1 MVIMNNDWTDEELRA
16 AVNVYAE
23 MLQKHYSNKP
33 FTKKH
38 YYEELHRKYGRT
50 KKSFEYRMQ
59 NISYVLSL
67 MGRNWLPGLKPA
79 KNIGAKNAEKIEKM
93 LAEAEGV
100 SFIPVANF
108 ETAVREEFNEPLLH
122 EPIGNVTPKI
132 IQTKIS
138 TYQRDAKV
146 KAWVLKAANGICEGC
161 GHAAPFYGTDGIPY
175 LEVHHIKQLVDG
187 GSDTITNTVALCPNC
202 HREMHYG
209 IDRDSL
215 ISKLYSK
222 VPRLIRE

>member
-1 MVIMNNDWTDEELRA
+1 MNNDWTDEELRA
-16 AVNVYAE
+16 AVDVYVE
-23 MLQKHYSNKP
+23 MLQKHHSNKP

-50 KKSFEYRMQ
+50 EKSFEYRMQ

-79 KNIGAKNAEKIEKM
+79 KNI
-93 LAEAEGV
+93 
-100 SFIPVANF
+100 PVANF
-108 ETAVREEFNEPLLH
+108 ETAVREELDKPLLH

-138 TYQRDAKV
+138 AYQRDAKV
-146 KAWVLKAANGICEGC
+146 KAWVLKVANGICEGC
-161 GHAAPFYGTDGIPY
+161 GNVAPFYGTDGIPY
-175 LEVHHIKQLVDG
+175 LEVHHIRQLADG
-187 GSDTITNTVALCPNC
+187 GSDTITNAVALCPNC

-209 IDRDSL
+209 IDRDRL

>member
-1 MVIMNNDWTDEELRA
+1 MNNDWTDEELRA
-16 AVNVYAE
+16 AVDVYVE
-23 MLQKHYSNKP
+23 MLQKHHSNKP

-50 KKSFEYRMQ
+50 EKSFEYRMQ

-79 KNIGAKNAEKIEKM
+79 KNIGAKNAAKIEKM

-108 ETAVREEFNEPLLH
+108 ETAVREELDKPLLH

-138 TYQRDAKV
+138 AYQRDAKV
-146 KAWVLKAANGICEGC
+146 KAWVLKTANGICEGC
-161 GHAAPFYGTDGIPY
+161 GHSAPFYGTDGIPY
-175 LEVHHIKQLVDG
+175 LEVHHIRQLADG

-209 IDRDSL
+209 IDRDRS